1 MENDGEARQSTGK
14 APDGGGGA
22 VSFTL
27 LREGQSPTGASHIR
41 VSLKAYIL
49 SHGYYMPGFRL
60 QNFIRG

>member
-1 MENDGEARQSTGK
+1 MMGK
-14 APDGGGGA
+14 PGRALGKLQMGAGG